1 MHSRSARLCR
11 SGLNLRRTCPMG
23 LVAAV
28 AVLMRAGS
36 VAAQTDFRLPPIP
49 IDTFTLANGLHVIVS
64 EDHSTPVVAVSMWYY
79 VGSAHEP
86 AERSGFAHLF
96 EHMLFE
102 ETENLDDGEFDRLI
116 TQAGGVLNGTTDSD
130 RTAYFE
136 ILPANRL
143 NLALWAHAERMDRL
157 LVTERGLETQRE
169 VVKEERRFRIDN
181 QPYAHA
187 QLALDTLSTDYLP
200 YRHLTIG
207 TMEDL
212 DAATARDAREF
223 YERYYVPNNAVL
235 TVVGDVTATQVR
247 AFAQEYFGAIPRGAD
262 VLPLPPAPPA
272 PRTDGKRR
280 LELHDPLAQ
289 LPRIW
294 MAYNTPPADH
304 PDAYALALLA
314 TVFSGGESSRLERR
328 LVQDEQAALAVAA
341 FKRDRLGGGMLT
353 IGAVPNLGVEIER
366 IEELVTAEIIAL
378 QEVGV
383 TERELRKAKNQ
394 ERADAVADRLRVQSK
409 GNLLQDARL
418 HHRDPFR
425 VNDQVERYEAVTLED
440 LRRVA
445 RTYLRSDNQTVV
457 IARPTATAGG

>member
-1 MHSRSARLCR
+1 MRKRSECPCL
-11 SGLNLRRTCPMG
+11 SLPNLRLACFVG
-23 LVAAV
+23 LSVAIT
-28 AVLMRAGS
+28 VLMRAGS
-36 VAAQTDFRLPPIP
+36 VAAQTDFVLPPIP
-49 IDTFTLANGLHVIVS
+49 IDTFTLANGLQVTVS
-64 EDHSTPVVAVSMWYY
+64 EDHSTPIVAVSMWYY

-86 AERSGFAHLF
+86 AGRSGFAHLF

-102 ETENLDDGEFDRLI
+102 ETENLGDGEFDRLI
-116 TQAGGVLNGTTDSD
+116 TQAGGVLNGTTDND

-157 LVTERGLETQRE
+157 VVTERGLDTQRE

-212 DAATARDAREF
+212 DAATAGDALDF

-235 TVVGDVTATQVR
+235 TVVGDVTPTQVR
-247 AFAQEYFGAIPRGAD
+247 TLAEEYFGAIPPGSD
-262 VLPLPPAPPA
+262 VPPLPPVPGA
-272 PRTDGKRR
+272 PRTDGERR
-280 LELHDPLAQ
+280 LELADPLAQ

-304 PDAYALALLA
+304 PDTYALDLLA
-314 TVFSGGESSRLERR
+314 SVFSGGESSRLERR
-328 LVQDEQAALAVAA
+328 LVQEEQAALAVAA
-341 FKRDRLGGGMLT
+341 FNRDRLAGGMLT
-353 IGAVPNLGVEIER
+353 IGAIPNVGVAIER
-366 IEELVTAEIIAL
+366 VEELVATEIVAL
-378 QEVGV
+378 QDAGV

-409 GNLLQDARL
+409 GNLLQIARL
-418 HHRDPFR
+418 HYRDPFR
-425 VNDQVERYEAVTLED
+425 ANDQVERYEAVTPED

-445 RTYLRSDNQTVV
+445 RTYFTSENRTVV
-457 IARPTATAGG
+457 IARPAARGG